1 MLWPSRTR
9 RSEQKERG
17 LRVEREEL
25 VKRENKQLE
34 GEDKG
39 KNEKELAQMLDE
51 NEVDQ
56 LETNNLMTAQNVRFL
71 SVKNYYCVLT
81 TFSATV
87 LFRRDETPIK
97 DIQCMD
103 TTCVKTASE

>member
-9 RSEQKERG
+9 RSEQKE
-17 LRVEREEL
+17 LE
-25 VKRENKQLE
+25 KRENKRLE
-34 GEDKG
+34 DEEKG
-39 KNEKELAQMLDE
+39 KNEKKLAQTLDE